1 MKKAGIIFLGV
12 ALAFIAIFVFKV
24 HDFYKSIN
32 TGDVSG
38 FHKPTVSPEKTSYNV
53 LLLGY
58 GGEGHEGAYLTDTMM
73 VAHIDLK
80 TNRAVLVSLP
90 RDLWVKVPGKTADFH
105 AKINSVYEMGLFPED
120 YPQIPSQYTGKQGAA
135 ELVKKTVGDLTGL
148 PIDNYVGVDF
158 GGFKQIIDMVG
169 GVDINVETTFDD
181 YEYPIEGKENE
192 LCGKD
197 DQFKQVEPFLSDPNA
212 SDSAKTDFFKD
223 KPDLETFYNNITDDP
238 AQAFPCRYEHLH
250 FDKGPQHMDGTTAL
264 KYARSRHSLQDGT
277 DFGRARR
284 QQKVIEAVKNKVFS
298 ITFLPKILPLMD
310 DAKSFV
316 RMDLDVNQIKK
327 LLGEAGK
334 DASKYRVT
342 SIVPSLDD
350 FLKNG
355 VADNGQYILTPIN
368 GRDSWGDMRLWIHNA
383 VEGITPTPTPAPTS
397 ATASATMKKPTS
409 TP

>member
-1 MKKAGIIFLGV
+1 MKKAVIIFLGV
-12 ALAFIAIFVFKV
+12 ILAFIAIFVFKA
-24 HDFYKSIN
+24 HDLYKSIN
-32 TGDVSG
+32 TGDLPG
-38 FHKPTVSPEKTSYNV
+38 FHKPTVSPQKTSYNI

-58 GGEGHEGAYLTDTMM
+58 GGEGHDGAYLTDTMM

-90 RDLWVKVPGKTADFH
+90 RDLWVKVPGKNEDFH
-105 AKINSVYEMGLFPED
+105 AKINSVYQMGLDPQDF
-120 YPQIPSQYTGKQGAA
+120 PQIASKYTGKQGAA

-148 PIDNYVGVDF
+148 EIDNYVGVDF

-169 GVDINVETTFDD
+169 GVDINVDTTFDD

-197 DQFKQVEPFLSDPNA
+197 DQFKQVEPFLNDTNA
-212 SDSAKTDFFKD
+212 SDEAKLALFKD
-223 KPDLETFYNNITDDP
+223 KPDLETFYKNITDDP

-250 FDKGPQHMDGTTAL
+250 FDKGPMHMDGTTAL

-298 ITFLPKILPLMD
+298 ITFLPKILPLME

-316 RMDLDVNQIKK
+316 RMDLDIDQIQK

-334 DASKYRVT
+334 DASKYSTT

-350 FLKNG
+350 FLKNA
-355 VADNGQYILTPIN
+355 VADNGQYILAPQGGI
-368 GRDSWGDMRLWIHNA
+368 DDWAAMRVWIHNV
-383 VEGITPTPTPAPTS
+383 VEGITPTPTPAPATSS
-397 ATASATMKKPTS
+397 ATKK
-409 TP
+409 